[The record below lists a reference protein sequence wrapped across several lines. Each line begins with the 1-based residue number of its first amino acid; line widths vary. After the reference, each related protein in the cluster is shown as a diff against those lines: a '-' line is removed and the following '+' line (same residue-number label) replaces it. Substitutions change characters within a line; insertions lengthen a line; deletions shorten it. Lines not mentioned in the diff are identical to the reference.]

1 MTNGTLV
8 EEIIGEIDER
18 RFCPRII
25 NTVLKGT
32 FDWRTLALTSSVSFL
47 LLLILIFILV
57 TCGCWSELHHKKV
70 KNVNLAARRKIDLL
84 VSNNWDQLLEK
95 AKRVLDCRL
104 ADGKELKQFSNIVL
118 LTGRFDFSSET
129 EETEK
134 ILFTAVNNLVKD
146 LPERDS

>member
-1 MTNGTLV
+1 M
-8 EEIIGEIDER
+8 
-18 RFCPRII
+18 
-25 NTVLKGT
+25 
-32 FDWRTLALTSSVSFL
+32 TSSLSYL
-47 LLLILIFILV
+47 ILLIFIMILV

-84 VSNNWDQLLEK
+84 VKNNWDQLLEK

-104 ADGKELKQFSNIVL
+104 ADGKELEQFSYIVL

-129 EETEK
+129 EEAEK
-134 ILFTAVNNLVKD
+134 VLVDAVNNIVKD

>member
-1 MTNGTLV
+1 MKSNSHSRFYPK
-8 EEIIGEIDER
+8 IIKSI
-18 RFCPRII
+18 
-25 NTVLKGT
+25 LKGT

-84 VSNNWDQLLEK
+84 VKNNWDQLLEK

-104 ADGKELKQFSNIVL
+104 ADGKELEQFSNIVL
-118 LTGRFDFSSET
+118 LTGRFDFSCET
-129 EETEK
+129 EEAEEN
-134 ILFTAVNNLVKD
+134 LFDAVNNIVKD

>member
-1 MTNGTLV
+1 MLSSGFFPV
-8 EEIIGEIDER
+8 
-18 RFCPRII
+18 II
-25 NTVLKGT
+25 NVILIGT
-32 FDWRTLALTSSVSFL
+32 YDWRTLALTSSVSFL

-104 ADGKELKQFSNIVL
+104 ADGKELEQFSNIVL

-129 EETEK
+129 EEAEK
-134 ILFTAVNNLVKD
+134 SLFKAVNNIVKD

>member
-1 MTNGTLV
+1 M
-8 EEIIGEIDER
+8 
-18 RFCPRII
+18 II
-25 NTVLKGT
+25 NFVLKGT

-84 VSNNWDQLLEK
+84 VKNNWDQLIEK

-104 ADGKELKQFSNIVL
+104 ADGKELEQFSNIVL

-129 EETEK
+129 EEAEE
-134 ILFTAVNNLVKD
+134 ILFTAVTDIVKQ
-146 LPERDS
+146 LPGKDS

>member
-1 MTNGTLV
+1 MLSSGFFPV
-8 EEIIGEIDER
+8 
-18 RFCPRII
+18 II
-25 NTVLKGT
+25 NVILIGT

-84 VSNNWDQLLEK
+84 VKNNWDQLLEK

-104 ADGKELKQFSNIVL
+104 ADGKELEQFSNIVL

-129 EETEK
+129 EEAEES
-134 ILFTAVNNLVKD
+134 LFNTVNNILKQ
-146 LPERDS
+146 LPGRDS

>member
-1 MTNGTLV
+1 M
-8 EEIIGEIDER
+8 IIKSI
-18 RFCPRII
+18 
-25 NTVLKGT
+25 LKGT

-57 TCGCWSELHHKKV
+57 SCGCWSELHHKKV

-104 ADGKELKQFSNIVL
+104 ADGKELEQVSNIVL

-129 EETEK
+129 EEAEE
-134 ILFTAVNNLVKD
+134 ILFTAVTDIVKD

>member
-1 MTNGTLV
+1 MNSL
-8 EEIIGEIDER
+8 E
-18 RFCPRII
+18 
-25 NTVLKGT
+25 GT

-104 ADGKELKQFSNIVL
+104 ADGKELEQFSNIVL

-129 EETEK
+129 EEAEK
-134 ILFTAVNNLVKD
+134 VLVDAVNNIVKD

>member
-1 MTNGTLV
+1 M
-8 EEIIGEIDER
+8 
-18 RFCPRII
+18 
-25 NTVLKGT
+25 
-32 FDWRTLALTSSVSFL
+32 ALTSSVSFL

-57 TCGCWSELHHKKV
+57 TCDCWSELHHKKV

-129 EETEK
+129 EEAEE
-134 ILFTAVNNLVKD
+134 ILFDVVNKIVMQ
-146 LPERDS
+146 LPGRDS

>member
-1 MTNGTLV
+1 MLSSGFFPV
-8 EEIIGEIDER
+8 
-18 RFCPRII
+18 II
-25 NTVLKGT
+25 NVILIGT

-84 VSNNWDQLLEK
+84 VKNNWDQLLEK

-104 ADGKELKQFSNIVL
+104 ADGKELKQFSYIVL
-118 LTGRFDFSSET
+118 LTGTFDFSKNT
-129 EETEK
+129 EEAEL
-134 ILFTAVNNLVKD
+134 ILFNAVNNIVKD

>member
-32 FDWRTLALTSSVSFL
+32 FDWRTLILTSSVSFL

-57 TCGCWSELHHKKV
+57 TCGCWSDLHHKKV

-84 VSNNWDQLLEK
+84 VKNNWDQLLEK

-104 ADGKELKQFSNIVL
+104 ADGKELEHITNIVL
-118 LTGRFDFSSET
+118 LTGRFDFSKNT
-129 EETEK
+129 EEAEL
-134 ILFTAVNNLVKD
+134 ILFNAVNNIVKD
-146 LPERDS
+146 LQERDS

>member
-1 MTNGTLV
+1 MLSSGFFPV
-8 EEIIGEIDER
+8 
-18 RFCPRII
+18 II
-25 NTVLKGT
+25 NVILIGT

-84 VSNNWDQLLEK
+84 VKNNWDQLLEK
-95 AKRVLDCRL
+95 AKRVLDCRM
-104 ADGKELKQFSNIVL
+104 ADGKELEQFSNIVL

-129 EETEK
+129 EEAEE
-134 ILFTAVNNLVKD
+134 ILFTAVNNIVMQ

>member
-1 MTNGTLV
+1 M
-8 EEIIGEIDER
+8 
-18 RFCPRII
+18 II
-25 NTVLKGT
+25 NSILEGT
-32 FDWRTLALTSSVSFL
+32 FDWRTLALTSSFSFL
-47 LLLILIFILV
+47 LFLMLIFILV

-104 ADGKELKQFSNIVL
+104 ADGKELKQFSYIVL

-129 EETEK
+129 EEAEK
-134 ILFTAVNNLVKD
+134 SLFNAANNIVKD

>member
-1 MTNGTLV
+1 MLSSGFFPV
-8 EEIIGEIDER
+8 
-18 RFCPRII
+18 II
-25 NTVLKGT
+25 NVILIGT
-32 FDWRTLALTSSVSFL
+32 YDWRTLALTSSVSFL

-104 ADGKELKQFSNIVL
+104 ADGKHLIFTHTLEQFKL
-118 LTGRFDFSSET
+118 
-129 EETEK
+129 
-134 ILFTAVNNLVKD
+134 
-146 LPERDS
+146 

>member
-1 MTNGTLV
+1 MLSSGFFPV
-8 EEIIGEIDER
+8 
-18 RFCPRII
+18 II
-25 NTVLKGT
+25 NVILIGT

-84 VSNNWDQLLEK
+84 VKNNWDQLLEK

-104 ADGKELKQFSNIVL
+104 ADGKELEQFSDIVL
-118 LTGRFDFSSET
+118 LTGRFDYSSET
-129 EETEK
+129 EEAEE
-134 ILFTAVNNLVKD
+134 ILFNKVNNIVKQ
-146 LPERDS
+146 LPGGDG